1 MAERK
6 IEKDDRDLKKET
18 TAKEAMRTEPAAGER
33 TTRQGAAV
41 DTGTTAH
48 HVAEDRPATGT
59 VLPQGVTNTTPLKP
73 YGTVDESTRMH
84 ARDESV
90 HPDWE
95 RQPQINAPQDVG
107 VPTPEGQADA
117 ARIRAGRRR
126 SDEAKEPR
134 LERRGDEVSVPVA
147 SGARREVKE
156 TKEKARDVKE
166 DIDRKI

>member
-1 MAERK
+1 MVEYK
-6 IEKDDRDLKKET
+6 TETEVRDLKKET
-18 TAKEAMRTEPAAGER
+18 TAKEAMRTEPEAGER

-48 HVAEDRPATGT
+48 HAAEDRPVTGT
-59 VLPQGVTNTTPLKP
+59 VLPQGVTTTTPLKP

-107 VPTPEGQADA
+107 VPTTEGQADA
-117 ARIRAGRRR
+117 ARIQAGRRR
-126 SDEAKEPR
+126 SDEARSPGSSAAGTR
-134 LERRGDEVSVPVA
+134 SPSPSRAAPA
-147 SGARREVKE
+147 AR
-156 TKEKARDVKE
+156 
-166 DIDRKI
+166 